1 MQNKKQSVIVIKEI
15 CSWLPPWLG
24 EYQILYTG
32 VLIMYVSLIVPE
44 KPRGNKKKCDEEEEA
59 EERQNSRVSLCSS
72 LVKYIFRLVFV
83 CSWLCIF
90 RRVSVRVGG

>member
-24 EYQILYTG
+24 EYQTLYTG
-32 VLIMYVSLIVPE
+32 VLIMSVSLIVPE

-59 EERQNSRVSLCSS
+59 ERQNSRVSVCSS

-83 CSWLCIF
+83 CYWLYIF